1 MKNLL
6 LTGFIFLFGS
16 SAGAWAG
23 EYWIPGTPE
32 GSQVEFVTLEFG
44 QQVIDNTGG
53 MYDSKIEMALTGHTL
68 VFSMHYSRGW
78 DENRAMALYQSLLD
92 AKNSASYVN
101 VLVEEGTL
109 AIKGLRVGVTEH
121 PLALDGSKA
130 GLEGRSPAAGH
141 FRFDLLGRN
150 LPSGQSNPKADAKV
164 PYRAVVTR

>member
-32 GSQVEFVTLEFG
+32 GSHVEFVTLEFG

-53 MYDSKIEMALTGHTL
+53 RYDSKIEMALTGHTL
-68 VFSMHYSRGW
+68 VFSMHFSGGWNESRP
-78 DENRAMALYQSLLD
+78 LVVYQSLLD
-92 AKNSASYVN
+92 AKTNGSFVN

-109 AIKGLRVGVTEH
+109 AIKGLRVGVTDH

-130 GLEGRSPAAGH
+130 DLERRSPAAGR

-150 LPSGQSNPKADAKV
+150 LPSGRSNPKADAKV
-164 PYRAVVTR
+164 PYRAIVTR